1 MEEIAAGG
9 KGSPRWIAVY
19 HSSSCCL
26 RDFWNREASSATSLL
41 TRAGACRGLRP
52 STVGGFH
59 PALPSLVGRVVCP
72 VGAGRFPEAEKS
84 ACLLVDPPLAVQVVS
99 GVLHILLDDTTC
111 EKSGRCSLYSPENPD
126 PSVARVAISNSRV
139 VSVVG

>member
-1 MEEIAAGG
+1 MEEIATGG

-41 TRAGACRGLRP
+41 TRAGACCGLGP

-59 PALPSLVGRVVCP
+59 PALPSLVCWVVRP
-72 VGAGRFPEAEKS
+72 VGAGGLLEAKKGAS
-84 ACLLVDPPLAVQVVS
+84 LLVDPPLAAQVVS
-99 GVLHILLDDTTC
+99 RVLCILLDDTTW
-111 EKSGRCSLYSPENPD
+111 
-126 PSVARVAISNSRV
+126 
-139 VSVVG
+139 